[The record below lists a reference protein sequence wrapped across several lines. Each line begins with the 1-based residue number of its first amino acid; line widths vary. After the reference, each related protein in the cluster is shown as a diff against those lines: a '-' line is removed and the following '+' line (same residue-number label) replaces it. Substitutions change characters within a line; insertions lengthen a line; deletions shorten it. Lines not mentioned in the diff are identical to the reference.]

1 MSLLIRVLG
10 IFNGPDSRLPGK
22 FSTECFAAFVV
33 FLPGLGSEI
42 LVRCD
47 PEATKLRFPCPFVPE
62 ALLPRFGDICFSLGI
77 SPNAFRLIV
86 QVLCHLSVTRFY
98 TDLII
103 VMVIPYDLTK
113 LFDRRLQKFS
123 SAILDFGS
131 HLGFSLAKKSLF
143 TKTAIVS

>member
-77 SPNAFRLIV
+77 SPNAFRLRLILELRNSTRPIV
-86 QVLCHLSVTRFY
+86 ESEVALLKFCLNSRS
-98 TDLII
+98 L
-103 VMVIPYDLTK
+103 
-113 LFDRRLQKFS
+113 KFS
-123 SAILDFGS
+123 VALLTSKRI
-131 HLGFSLAKKSLF
+131 
-143 TKTAIVS
+143 

>member
-62 ALLPRFGDICFSLGI
+62 ALLPHFGDICFSLGI
-77 SPNAFRLIV
+77 SPNAFRLILELRNSIRPIV
-86 QVLCHLSVTRFY
+86 ESDLSCCAPQVLPLAQSQRGYNQVYVPPGCFRERRPARRRFL
-98 TDLII
+98 LI
-103 VMVIPYDLTK
+103 
-113 LFDRRLQKFS
+113 
-123 SAILDFGS
+123 
-131 HLGFSLAKKSLF
+131 FSLRS
-143 TKTAIVS
+143 